1 MKTCGNSSS
10 SRATTIFK
18 LFELLCEILSRSK
31 NDLVIKM
38 ILVKIE
44 VIKIKMFTIKIM
56 FKIKIIYANLIK
68 IVLQDKSKQARFRKF
83 HGKSFILAKYYT
95 PNPKLSE
102 GKWTEWGDPLFVFE
116 GFLHTWL
123 SEILV
128 EEPRSNHLDL

>member
-1 MKTCGNSSS
+1 MKIPAR
-10 SRATTIFK
+10 SRTATTILK
-18 LFELLCEILSRSK
+18 LFGLCEILSRSK

-56 FKIKIIYANLIK
+56 FKIKIVYANLIK
-68 IVLQDKSKQARFRKF
+68 IVIQNKSKQARFRKF

>member
-1 MKTCGNSSS
+1 
-10 SRATTIFK
+10 
-18 LFELLCEILSRSK
+18 
-31 NDLVIKM
+31 M

-56 FKIKIIYANLIK
+56 FKIKIVYANLIK

-95 PNPKLSE
+95 QNPKLSE